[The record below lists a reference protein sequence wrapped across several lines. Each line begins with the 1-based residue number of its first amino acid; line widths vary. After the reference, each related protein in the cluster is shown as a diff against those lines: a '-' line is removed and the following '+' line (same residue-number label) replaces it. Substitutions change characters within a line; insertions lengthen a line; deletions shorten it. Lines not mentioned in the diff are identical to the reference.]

1 MNSQLQKK
9 DSTKV
14 PEPTL
19 RRLPWYLSNVK
30 LLRKRGERFV
40 SSTQISKEINIDAS
54 QIAKDLSYVNISGR
68 TRVGYEIDTL
78 IAVLEDFL
86 GFTNIHK
93 AFLFGVGSL
102 GGALLRDSG
111 LNHFGL
117 EIVAAFDVNP
127 DLVGTALNGIPIY
140 HSDDFEEKMQA
151 YDVNIGVLTV
161 PIEIAQKITDTMVA
175 GGIKAV
181 WNFTPFRIRVPED
194 IVVQNTSLYAH
205 LAVMF
210 NRLNFNGI
218 IYKNN
223 IDCWKEVYRMKQ
235 GIHPDY
241 KEATVTCGCGNTF
254 KTGSVKEDLRVDVCS
269 KCHPFFTGQQ
279 RAAQARGR
287 IEQFNKRYGK

>member
-1 MNSQLQKK
+1 M
-9 DSTKV
+9 STYIRKEADKV

-19 RRLPWYLSNVK
+19 RRLPWYLSNIK
-30 LLRKRGERFV
+30 LMKDKGEQYV

-68 TRVGYEIDTL
+68 TRVGYNIDAL
-78 IAVLEDFL
+78 IEVLESFL
-86 GFTNIHK
+86 GFTNMHK

-111 LNHFGL
+111 LQHFGL

-127 DLVGTALNGIPIY
+127 ELVGKNLDGIPIF
-140 HSDDFEEKMQA
+140 HSDDFEVKMKE

-161 PIEIAQKITDTMVA
+161 PINIAQEITNKMVD

-181 WNFTPFRIRVPED
+181 WNFTPFRIRVPEN

-210 NRLNFNGI
+210 NRLNFNE
-218 IYKNN
+218 K
-223 IDCWKEVYRMKQ
+223 
-235 GIHPDY
+235 
-241 KEATVTCGCGNTF
+241 
-254 KTGSVKEDLRVDVCS
+254 
-269 KCHPFFTGQQ
+269 
-279 RAAQARGR
+279 
-287 IEQFNKRYGK
+287 

>member
-1 MNSQLQKK
+1 MTTNQAIQYK
-9 DSTKV
+9 DSMKV

-30 LLRKRGERFV
+30 LLKQRGERYV

-68 TRVGYEIDTL
+68 TRVGYEVDTL

-86 GFTNIHK
+86 GFTDMHK

-111 LNHFGL
+111 LKHFGL
-117 EIVAAFDVNP
+117 EIVAAF
-127 DLVGTALNGIPIY
+127 
-140 HSDDFEEKMQA
+140 EQKMRE

-161 PIEIAQKITDTMVA
+161 PIEIAQCITDTMIA

-181 WNFTPFRIRVPED
+181 WNFTPFRIRVPEN

-210 NRLNFNGI
+210 NRLNFN
-218 IYKNN
+218 
-223 IDCWKEVYRMKQ
+223 E
-235 GIHPDY
+235 
-241 KEATVTCGCGNTF
+241 
-254 KTGSVKEDLRVDVCS
+254 
-269 KCHPFFTGQQ
+269 
-279 RAAQARGR
+279 
-287 IEQFNKRYGK
+287 IE

>member
-1 MNSQLQKK
+1 MNNQLQKK
-9 DSTKV
+9 DSMKV

-30 LLRKRGERFV
+30 LLRKKGERFV

-111 LNHFGL
+111 LKHFGL

-127 DLVGTALNGIPIY
+127 DLVGTTLNGIPIY
-140 HSDDFEEKMQA
+140 HSNDFEKKMRE

-161 PIEIAQKITDTMVA
+161 PIEIAQIITDTMVA
-175 GGIKAV
+175 GGIKAE

-210 NRLNFNGI
+210 NRLNFNEI
-218 IYKNN
+218 K
-223 IDCWKEVYRMKQ
+223 
-235 GIHPDY
+235 
-241 KEATVTCGCGNTF
+241 
-254 KTGSVKEDLRVDVCS
+254 
-269 KCHPFFTGQQ
+269 
-279 RAAQARGR
+279 
-287 IEQFNKRYGK
+287 

>member
-161 PIEIAQKITDTMVA
+161 PIEIAHKITDTMVA

-210 NRLNFNGI
+210 NRLNFNEI
-218 IYKNN
+218 
-223 IDCWKEVYRMKQ
+223 R
-235 GIHPDY
+235 
-241 KEATVTCGCGNTF
+241 
-254 KTGSVKEDLRVDVCS
+254 
-269 KCHPFFTGQQ
+269 
-279 RAAQARGR
+279 
-287 IEQFNKRYGK
+287 